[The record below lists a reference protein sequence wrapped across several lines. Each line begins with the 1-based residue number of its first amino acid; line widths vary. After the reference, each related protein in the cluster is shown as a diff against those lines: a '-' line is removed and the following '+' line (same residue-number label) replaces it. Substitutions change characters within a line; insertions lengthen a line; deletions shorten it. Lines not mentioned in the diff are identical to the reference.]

1 MEKGGSVYIMSNKNR
16 TVLYIGVT
24 KDLPTRIYQHRHES
38 GSSSTKPGSTKPGST
53 KPGSTK
59 LGSTKLAF
67 TKRYNCH
74 DLVYFENF
82 HSVEEAI
89 A

>member
-1 MEKGGSVYIMSNKNR
+1 MEKGGSVYIMSNKKR

-38 GSSSTKPGSTKPGST
+38 GSSSTKPGST

>member
-24 KDLPTRIYQHRHES
+24 NDLPTRIYQHQD
-38 GSSSTKPGSTKPGST
+38 GSNSTKPGSTKP
-53 KPGSTK
+53 
-59 LGSTKLAF
+59 GSTKLAF